1 VYETAIEALGTL
13 GGPESVEAL
22 KTALYDGEWW
32 APFRTSAIR
41 SMVVEALGQTQ
52 TPEALTV
59 LQDAAAMGSRGV
71 RSAARQQIA
80 RGVSPARG
88 AREQESKEPSA

>member
-1 VYETAIEALGTL
+1 MAAEALGET
-13 GGPESVEAL
+13 
-22 KTALYDGEWW
+22 
-32 APFRTSAIR
+32 R
-41 SMVVEALGQTQ
+41 

-71 RSAARQQIA
+71 RSAARQQLA
-80 RGVSPARG
+80 RGVAPARG

>member
-1 VYETAIEALGTL
+1 VA
-13 GGPESVEAL
+13 V
-22 KTALYDGEWW
+22 
-32 APFRTSAIR
+32 
-41 SMVVEALGQTQ
+41 ALGQTR